1 MMLTSLRKRRGFT
14 LIELLVVIAIIAI
27 LISLLLPAVQ
37 QAREAARRTQ
47 CKNNMKQVALALHN
61 YHDVHNTF
69 PPGMV
74 GYPPGFMASFEG
86 KPPEVVRRAYGWAV
100 FVLPMIEQ
108 GNLYNALDPGP
119 VELDQALQDPVKLKL
134 LQQVIPTFLCPTD
147 NGAEQNANRPLMDST
162 GTEHVVAKANIVAA
176 RFGAFA
182 WNIHYGIRDIPDG
195 LSNTFLLGEKATPN
209 LFLGGIWAG
218 TTSSD
223 VSDPAWPSAVMGET
237 AMRLNKGDSN
247 TSDNRFA
254 DQGFSS
260 LHTGGAHFALGD
272 GSARFVSENIDF
284 NFSGNPPNHT
294 VDGAHFGIY
303 QRLGYRDDGLP
314 VGEF

>member
-1 MMLTSLRKRRGFT
+1 MLKSPPRGRGFT

-47 CKNNMKQVALALHN
+47 CKNNLKQVGLALHN

-74 GYPPGFMASFEG
+74 GYPPGLLASFEG
-86 KPPEVVRRAYGWAV
+86 KPPEVIRRAYGWAV

-162 GTEHVVAKANIVAA
+162 GAEHVVAKANIVGG
-176 RFGAFA
+176 RFGAFQ
-182 WNIHYGIRDIPDG
+182 WNINYRISDIPDG
-195 LSNTFLLGEKATPN
+195 LSNTFLLGEKATPDG
-209 LFLGGIWAG
+209 FLGGIWAG
-218 TTSSD
+218 TTTSN
-223 VSDPAWPSAVMGET
+223 VFDPAWPEAIMGET
-237 AMRLNKGDSN
+237 AIRMNKGDSN
-247 TSDNRFA
+247 TGVSSPG
-254 DQGFSS
+254 QGYSS
-260 LHTGGAHFALGD
+260 LHTGGAHFALCD

-284 NFSGNPPNHT
+284 NFSGNPPNHL
-294 VDGAHFGIY
+294 GAHFGVY